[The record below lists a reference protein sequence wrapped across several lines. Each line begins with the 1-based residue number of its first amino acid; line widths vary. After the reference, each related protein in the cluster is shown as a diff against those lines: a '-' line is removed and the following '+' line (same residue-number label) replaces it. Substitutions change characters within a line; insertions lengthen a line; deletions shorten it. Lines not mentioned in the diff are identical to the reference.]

1 MFSSKNN
8 DSRAVGIGAV
18 LVLLIGGIVFLQF
31 WRNGAFSG
39 DAQQTLSNASEDELD
54 DIPTIS
60 PEIVRQKI
68 LNNEQ
73 VRFLDFR
80 DVESFKQEHI
90 PHSLSLSPAV
100 FDTFN
105 PEKDELLVAVFSSKD
120 ERAVETLKNILRRK
134 PFEVYLLSGGF
145 EAWKNG
151 GNRTISAGDPTSIL
165 DQSKVTYITQE
176 EIQNSDLD
184 FIMLDV
190 QSTENYQRKH
200 IAGALHIPLDQL
212 EKRYMEIP
220 GNENIVVY
228 GENEVVSFQGAVRLA
243 GLDIITSKALRGNTH
258 LQPDSI
264 FLLEP

>member
-8 DSRAVGIGAV
+8 DSWVVGIGAV
-18 LVLLIGGIVFLQF
+18 LVLLIGGVVFQQF
-31 WRNGAFSG
+31 WKSSASL
-39 DAQQTLSNASEDELD
+39 DDSQQSLAGSSQEDEES
-54 DIPTIS
+54 IPTIS
-60 PEIVRQKI
+60 PEVVRQKI
-68 LNNEQ
+68 LNNEKI
-73 VRFLDFR
+73 RFLDFR
-80 DVESFKQEHI
+80 DPESFQQEHI
-90 PHSLSLSPAV
+90 PHSLSLSPAL

-105 PEKDELLVAVFSSKD
+105 PEKDELLVGILSSKD
-120 ERAVETLKNILRRK
+120 TQAIKTLKNVLRRK
-134 PFEVYLLSGGF
+134 SFEVFLLSGGF
-145 EAWKNG
+145 EAWKNS
-151 GNRTISAGDPTSIL
+151 GNRTISFGDPTSIL

-228 GENEVVSFQGAVRLA
+228 GENEVVSFQGAVRLS

-258 LQPDSI
+258 LDPESI

>member
-1 MFSSKNN
+1 M
-8 DSRAVGIGAV
+8 GIAAV
-18 LVLLIGGIVFLQF
+18 LVLLIGGIVFQQF
-31 WRNGAFSG
+31 WKSSASL
-39 DAQQTLSNASEDELD
+39 DDSQQNLADPSQRDED

-68 LNNEQ
+68 LNNEK

-80 DVESFKQEHI
+80 DAESFKQEHI
-90 PHSLSLSPAV
+90 PHSLSLSPAL
-100 FDTFN
+100 FATFN
-105 PEKDELLVAVFSSKD
+105 PEKDELLVGVFSSKD
-120 ERAVETLKNILRRK
+120 TRTLETLKNVLRRK
-134 PFEVYLLSGGF
+134 PFEVFLLSGGF

-212 EKRYMEIP
+212 EKRYLEIP

-258 LQPDSI
+258 LDPESI